1 MSLFNY
7 YPHVTPSNAHVPNKS
22 SLIQVGSKQVLKKGY
37 NICIYSYI
45 SHKRGF
51 QSQISTH
58 RKDIHHEGITNMTTM
73 MLGSSCGANTMIEQ
87 ERDSSSYFHKPIVQR
102 WTTPF
107 SSWWCWCRS
116 WSGRR
121 SLRWRLRRRIP
132 LLWLVLTQFR
142 CFWSTRRLLSETR
155 RGTFI

>member
-1 MSLFNY
+1 MLFHLMHTFPIENISY
-7 YPHVTPSNAHVPNKS
+7 KLDQHKY
-22 SLIQVGSKQVLKKGY
+22 LKKGY
-37 NICIYSYI
+37 TICIYSYI

-58 RKDIHHEGITNMTTM
+58 RIEIDHKGITNMTTI

-87 ERDSSSYFHKPIVQR
+87 ERDSSRYFHKPIVQR
-102 WTTPF
+102 WNTPF

-116 WSGRR
+116 WTGRR
-121 SLRWRLRRRIP
+121 SLRRWLWKSIP
-132 LLWLVLTQFR
+132 LLWWLVLTQFR